1 MSASNNLDDPAV
13 FSKILYEKM
22 QRINPGVQELEL
34 YEFRYCLD
42 NLYPQDG
49 GWATV
54 KLDPQAVIEQRTQE
68 REFYNAIQLKPR
80 QEGRIVLDD
89 NILRLTNI
97 LLVGLVTGDYPEEW
111 IRRHFYFDLRGFFFL
126 VRTVYFSPAVVEHFG
141 GGPYR
146 RFEQKQKSFERCQG
160 ISYKEFKAA
169 NLELDQL
176 FIESVQKI
184 VAARGTPF
192 LLTLAGPTAAGKTEI
207 VGRLREAFGQ
217 SGKHITSV
225 EMDNFLLDNDYRD
238 EIGLKTLG
246 KEAYH
251 FEIFMDSL
259 DKFIHQQQVTIPNY
273 KACVSSHAPDGRL
286 KPGFTPLEV
295 EPADI
300 IFLEGNFPFQIPEV
314 SGFIGLKIVYLTDDP
329 IRLKRKWKRDMDY
342 RKKYDLNYFRNRFF
356 RTQFLRAQDCY
367 QTQMQVCDILVDT
380 TGASIWI
387 TPEIAN
393 LLRGGQ

>member
-1 MSASNNLDDPAV
+1 MPAQNSLTKPEV
-13 FSKILYEKM
+13 FSEILYQKM
-22 QRINPGVQELEL
+22 QSINPGVQDLEL

-42 NLYPQDG
+42 NLLPHDG
-49 GWATV
+49 WSSIEP
-54 KLDPQAVIEQRTQE
+54 DPPPDLEKRVHARA
-68 REFYNAIQLKPR
+68 FYEAIQLKPVLD
-80 QEGRIVLDD
+80 GRIVLDES
-89 NILRLTNI
+89 IVRLTNM
-97 LLVGLVTGDYPEEW
+97 LFVGLVTGGYSEDW
-111 IRRHFYFDLRGFFFL
+111 IRQHFYFDLRGFFFL
-126 VRTVYFSPAVVEHFG
+126 VRTVYYSPAVLEHFNG
-141 GGPYR
+141 DPYR
-146 RFEQKQKSFERCQG
+146 RFEQKQKRLERCQG

-176 FIESVQKI
+176 LIESVQQI

-207 VGRLREAFGQ
+207 VERLCCAFEQAGR
-217 SGKHITSV
+217 HVTSI

-238 EIGLKTLG
+238 EMRIKTLG

-251 FEIFMDSL
+251 FDLFMNSL
-259 DKFIHQQQVTIPNY
+259 DKFTRQQPAAIPRY
-273 KACVSSHAPDGRL
+273 VATVSSHAPDGSL
-286 KPGFTPLEV
+286 KPGFAPLQV
-295 EPADI
+295 APADI

-342 RKKYDLNYFRNRFF
+342 RKKYDLSYFRNRFF

-380 TGASIWI
+380 TDAAIWI
-387 TPEIAN
+387 TPETAR
-393 LLRGGQ
+393 LLRPG

>member
-54 KLDPQAVIEQRTQE
+54 KLDPQAVIEQRIQE

-141 GGPYR
+141 GGPYC

-259 DKFIHQQQVTIPNY
+259 DKFIHQQHVTIPNY
-273 KACVSSHAPDGRL
+273 NACVSSHAPDGRL
-286 KPGFTPLEV
+286 KPGFTSLEV

-367 QTQMQVCDILVDT
+367 RTQMRVCDILVDT
-380 TGASIWI
+380 TDASIWI